1 MAYAITHGT
10 DPAVPAQRRETATAA
25 LELVK
30 LLEAEKKKPNIKITD
45 WTGAVLTV
53 PDLERLSGKEN
64 LTHANPISLRAPVRA
79 LSARATSCTPRV
91 APVFSA
97 AFPSS

>member
-30 LLEAEKKKPNIKITD
+30 QLQAEKKPNIRITD
-45 WTGAVLTV
+45 RAGAALTV
-53 PDLERLSGKEN
+53 SDLEKLSGKEN
-64 LTHANPISLRAPVRA
+64 I
-79 LSARATSCTPRV
+79 
-91 APVFSA
+91 
-97 AFPSS
+97 

>member
-30 LLEAEKKKPNIKITD
+30 LLQAEKKPSIKIAD
-45 WTGAVLTV
+45 RTGAVIAV
-53 PDLERLSGKEN
+53 PDLEKLSGKEN
-64 LTHANPISLRAPVRA
+64 I
-79 LSARATSCTPRV
+79 
-91 APVFSA
+91 
-97 AFPSS
+97 